1 MGLMRS
7 LIQMVL
13 MMRVESC
20 EILILM
26 RELLVL
32 KTMLLKLTAMTA
44 ELDVLTVKM
53 PTLTVLPVLT
63 AELTVLR
70 KIRIMCLVS
79 IEPLLQIPVETLT
92 RLILFKLIV
101 LTFFLLCVKQRL
113 LRKIVQLSFVYFLWP
128 PTLTLHRLM
137 FCLSFE
143 N

>member
-79 IEPLLQIPVETLT
+79 IALLQIPVETLT